1 MTRLQ
6 FARCIAWIG
15 GAIACSAPAMA
26 GSITVAPTIQNSVDV
41 QNAQQVQLGYGVD
54 RQEAVLIQGQNQTQ
68 VRKGGGRT
76 PSQPQNPRSR
86 DYVPI
91 DDDIVVAPNVQNAV
105 SIQNA
110 QQVQLALPN
119 VRPTRR

>member
-1 MTRLQ
+1 M
-6 FARCIAWIG
+6 AWIG
-15 GAIACSAPAMA
+15 GAIAFSAPAMA

-68 VRKGGGRT
+68 VRKGGGRP
-76 PSQPQNPRSR
+76 PSRPQNPRHR

-91 DDDIVVAPNVQNAV
+91 DDDIVVAPTVQNAV
-105 SIQNA
+105 SVQNA

-119 VRPTRR
+119 VRSTRR